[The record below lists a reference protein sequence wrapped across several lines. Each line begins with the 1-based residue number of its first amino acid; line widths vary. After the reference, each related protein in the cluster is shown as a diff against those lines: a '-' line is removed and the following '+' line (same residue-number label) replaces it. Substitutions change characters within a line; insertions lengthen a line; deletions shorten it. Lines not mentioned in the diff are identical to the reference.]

1 MHDTEEMVDRLAR
14 EEKGIFL
21 VCFHKETGPWKVCG
35 ICGAMR
41 EKRSGKQDQGKFLDK
56 EKRWKKSTNK
66 ESLRDIS
73 EFERSGYP
81 HETSV
86 VRAGPNGANWRRKV
100 SILDG
105 SLPSR
110 ET

>member
-1 MHDTEEMVDRLAR
+1 
-14 EEKGIFL
+14 
-21 VCFHKETGPWKVCG
+21 
-35 ICGAMR
+35 MR

-86 VRAGPNGANWRRKV
+86 VRAGPNGANWRRKGKRQGCMALWMCHLN
-100 SILDG
+100 SICMDSPVRHPPLNCLALVDKR
-105 SLPSR
+105 PR
-110 ET
+110 IERH